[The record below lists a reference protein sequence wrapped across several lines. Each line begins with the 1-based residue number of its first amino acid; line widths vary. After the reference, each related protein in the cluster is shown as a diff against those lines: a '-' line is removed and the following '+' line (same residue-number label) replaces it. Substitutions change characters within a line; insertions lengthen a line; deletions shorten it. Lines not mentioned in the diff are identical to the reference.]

1 MHHRSI
7 LFFTLLA
14 LGLHFALAI
23 PTCAQRT
30 TDAVGFGG
38 QLGEPS
44 GITLKF
50 YDAQGPSYDFLAAWD
65 LDDRFFLNAHAL
77 FENNIQANIDPD
89 LHWIIGP
96 GGFIG
101 LFDTPSPVD
110 DEALIGI
117 SGTVGL
123 NLVFNR
129 RVELYGRLT
138 PRLELLPE
146 TEGDAG
152 GGLGLRYYF

>member
-1 MHHRSI
+1 MVSYSRI
-7 LFFTLLA
+7 IFAVVFVT
-14 LGLHFALAI
+14 GLCAASLPAS
-23 PTCAQRT
+23 AQRT
-30 TDAVGFGG
+30 SGGVGLGG

-44 GITLKF
+44 GVTLKF

-65 LDDRFFLNAHAL
+65 LDDRFFLNGHAL

-89 LHWIIGP
+89 LHWFIGP

-101 LFDTPSPVD
+101 VFDAPEPVED
-110 DEALIGI
+110 DALIGI

-138 PRLELLPE
+138 PRLEVIPE
-146 TEGDAG
+146 TEGGVG
-152 GGLGLRYYF
+152 GGLGVRYYF